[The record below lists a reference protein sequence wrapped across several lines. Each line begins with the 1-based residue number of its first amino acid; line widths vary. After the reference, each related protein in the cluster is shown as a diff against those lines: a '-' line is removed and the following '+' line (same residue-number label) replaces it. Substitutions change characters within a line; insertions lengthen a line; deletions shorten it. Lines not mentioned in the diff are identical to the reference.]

1 MLCVIDRMYLNM
13 KGKMQEWISCLEEK
27 LPAQPGS
34 GVVELVLIIVVLIAM
49 VLIFKSNLQG
59 LLHTIFSQIES
70 SASSIF

>member
-1 MLCVIDRMYLNM
+1 MMSVIDRMYMNVSAKIRERVSLL
-13 KGKMQEWISCLEEK
+13 GEL

-49 VLIFKSNLQG
+49 VLLFKSNVTG
-59 LLHTIFSQIES
+59 LLHTIFNQIEN